1 MSIQVSHTAISAAS
15 KAPTSYIQPS
25 RILKSMLIS
34 NNSLSKADHLTNN
47 NPLFQMITRAQ
58 PPFTRALMLTTILT
72 KPRISTQLIICLSIR
87 CAIASLASL
96 ITTSRKM
103 VEQGR
108 LGIETVSYYLLC
120 NQTLFHL
127 RRMMTSRRRRIIR
140 KLYLRM
146 TLKLP
151 EHSKSSSL
159 TLAAR
164 CWCKKITIIRKQ
176 ATR

>member
-1 MSIQVSHTAISAAS
+1 MLIYGPLAAESRIVRVSLGRWPTKIWDLLARPIVYKICKHIARKEISMSIQVSHTAISAAS

-34 NNSLSKADHLTNN
+34 NNSLSKADRPTNN

-87 CAIASLASL
+87 YEIASLASL

-103 VEQGR
+103 VE
-108 LGIETVSYYLLC
+108 
-120 NQTLFHL
+120 
-127 RRMMTSRRRRIIR
+127 
-140 KLYLRM
+140 
-146 TLKLP
+146 
-151 EHSKSSSL
+151 
-159 TLAAR
+159 
-164 CWCKKITIIRKQ
+164 
-176 ATR
+176 